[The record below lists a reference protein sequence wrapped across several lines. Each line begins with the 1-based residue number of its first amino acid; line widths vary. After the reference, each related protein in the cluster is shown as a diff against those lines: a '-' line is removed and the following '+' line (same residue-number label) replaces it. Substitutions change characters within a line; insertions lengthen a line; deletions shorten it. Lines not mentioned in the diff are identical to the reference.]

1 MKKAIQ
7 LFILLACS
15 ILTFAQSNTE
25 KNVSENVEAFHKAMI
40 AADGNILSELCAE
53 KLSYGHSAGQVED
66 KKEFIRKI
74 TSGENIYDKIKL
86 DHQTISISGKA
97 AVVRTQFE
105 AETRANGKSGTLKLL
120 VLMVWQKQHGKWKL
134 LARQAVKITA

>member
-40 AADGNILSELCAE
+40 AADGNILSALCAE

-74 TSGENIYDKIKL
+74 TSGENIYDKITL

-97 AVVRTQFE
+97 AIVRAQFE
-105 AETRANGKSGTLKLL
+105 AETRANGKSGTLKLS
-120 VLMVWQKQHGKWKL
+120 VLMVWQKQHGNWKL